1 MEVVGSDS
9 HLNLP
14 PQCWHWSPTQPGL
27 HTQWPVD
34 VLHCPF
40 IHGLSHS
47 FASVIVGSP
56 RSSPKAEKMSSVWSI
71 EARPPTST
79 SPLVRLRMQ
88 AGRRIAPSI
97 LQKDGYCSKQV
108 RTTSPLLVGFE
119 CDRHWFSSSVEIW
132 ERLLPISLLFLILIS
147 FLHYIFPGK
156 WRTDCR
162 CHEDIYFIMGLSMKA
177 PSGLLWGL
185 AIVWEFCGRQLSL
198 KQYLTHPYSTHT
210 LTHHTHTTTT
220 NITHTPQQTHPYQM

>member
-88 AGRRIAPSI
+88 AGRRIDPSI

-147 FLHYIFPGK
+147 FLHHIFPVAMIPPMNIAAYWHQEVTSGGVYRHTRK
-156 WRTDCR
+156 CATRTS
-162 CHEDIYFIMGLSMKA
+162 I
-177 PSGLLWGL
+177 LLW
-185 AIVWEFCGRQLSL
+185 V
-198 KQYLTHPYSTHT
+198 
-210 LTHHTHTTTT
+210 
-220 NITHTPQQTHPYQM
+220 